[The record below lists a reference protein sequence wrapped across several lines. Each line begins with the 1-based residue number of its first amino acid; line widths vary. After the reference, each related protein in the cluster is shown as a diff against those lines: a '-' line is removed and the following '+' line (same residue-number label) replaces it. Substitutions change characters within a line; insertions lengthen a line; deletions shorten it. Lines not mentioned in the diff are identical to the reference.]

1 MSEPKLISPLLDGFV
16 MGDPI
21 SDHHGVRSCPA
32 MQVDTDNKYIIKIL
46 SVPASQ
52 TKLDALLL
60 AGAFPDADAA
70 APYFQ
75 DLADGIVQE
84 AMILQRLSQLEGFTP
99 YESWQVVPMEDGE
112 TGFDVYLRGAYR
124 PSLERSFRRKAMT
137 HLQAVN
143 LGLDLCAALAVCRR
157 SGYLYINLKPDNVF
171 LSDDQEYRIG
181 DLGFVPLD
189 SLQYASMPERY
200 LSRYTPPE
208 ITDAYSALNE
218 TMDVYSAGLILYQ
231 AYNGGTLPFAESA
244 GTEPLSAPA
253 YADPE
258 MAQII
263 LKACDPN
270 PEVRW
275 QDPLQM
281 GQALAAYLQS
291 HSVNDTPIVVPEE
304 PILPE
309 ELMDEPADE
318 EETEPSTDEILAE
331 VDEALVSVG
340 VPAENLDEQPEEEVQ
355 PAEETETPEETDDVE
370 ETEEITED
378 NETSVEDIPETTE
391 DTEDVVEEAPE
402 EVSDAEESA
411 SERDYVVKAVSIEE
425 SMGVTKE
432 TSRILAHAEDL
443 IAHETPDPVVVP
455 DPIDVPI
462 PEPIEEQEEES
473 PEEAITEEETF
484 EDTPAED
491 TAEEITEEENTEE
504 VQIPE
509 NTEEITDED
518 LVEDAEPAPKKKK
531 KLRGWVAALIA
542 LVLVAGLSFGGYL
555 FYENYYV
562 QTILGITLSG
572 SEDKLTVTLNTD
584 VADELLSVQC
594 IDTYGNTLKAP
605 VENSKANFTGLSP
618 STRYKV
624 QVLISGLHKL
634 VGKTTQT
641 YETADQTS
649 IIDLKAV
656 TGAENGS
663 VILSFTVQGP
673 EAGGW
678 KVTYVA
684 EDIPEQTVEFSGHMV
699 TLTGLT
705 IGKEYTFRLQP
716 QTELYVVGTDTLTY
730 TASNIVYA
738 ENLQILGFLNGALN
752 VKWDAPEGSTVP
764 QWSVRCYNNS
774 GFDKTVTTEEA
785 SVSIEG
791 MDINGAYTLEVTA
804 DGMTQGTRTY
814 ITENSITA
822 SAVSVDGTD
831 PNRLTVTWEFE
842 GTTPEGGWLV
852 MYTLNDDAQQYV
864 LRCAGTTA
872 VIEPKIPGS
881 IYHISIQAAN
891 GSTVFG
897 GTAEHETP
905 KAEDFSGYLVSKA
918 NMTFTMCKTPAK
930 AEWQEYDVPAANR
943 TSTFR
948 TGEKMSFILKLN
960 HEYNTSPDQITSL
973 FVIRDAEG
981 KVVTTGSYTM
991 TWTSMWYRGFS
1002 RVNVPVMPETAG
1014 DYTIDV
1020 YFNGAHAHNQSFKLN

>member
-21 SDHHGVRSCPA
+21 SDHCGVRSCPA
-32 MQVDTDNKYIIKIL
+32 MQMDTDHKYIIKIL

-52 TKLDALLL
+52 AKLDALLL

-84 AMILQRLSQLEGFTP
+84 AVILQRLSQLEGFVSFD
-99 YESWQVVPMEDGE
+99 SWQVVPMEDGE
-112 TGFDVYLRGAYR
+112 TGFDVYLRSAYR
-124 PSLERSFRRKAMT
+124 PSLERSFRRETMT

-157 SGYLYINLKPDNVF
+157 SGYLYINLKPDNIF

-189 SLQYASMPERY
+189 SLQYASMPERC

-208 ITDAYSALNE
+208 VTDAYSALNE

-231 AYNGGTLPFAESA
+231 AYNGGTLPFSESA
-244 GTEPLSAPA
+244 GTEPLSAPT

-275 QDPLQM
+275 QNPLQM

-291 HSVNDTPIVVPEE
+291 HSVNDTPIVVAEE

-309 ELMDEPADE
+309 ELMDEPATE
-318 EETEPSTDEILAE
+318 EETEPTTDEIIAE

-340 VPAENLDEQPEEEVQ
+340 VCADELEEQPEEEAQ
-355 PAEETETPEETDDVE
+355 PAEEETGISEETDPAE
-370 ETEEITED
+370 EIEEITED
-378 NETSVEDIPETTE
+378 NEPSVEEESGTSE
-391 DTEDVVEEAPE
+391 DTEGSMEEIPE
-402 EVSDAEESA
+402 ENPAD
-411 SERDYVVKAVSIEE
+411 ERDYVVKAVSIEE
-425 SMGVTKE
+425 SMGVTRE
-432 TSRILAHAEDL
+432 TSQILAHAEDL

-462 PEPIEEQEEES
+462 PEPIEVQEEEPAEEES
-473 PEEAITEEETF
+473 TDEEIPEEIPAEETAEETTEEEQ
-484 EDTPAED
+484 
-491 TAEEITEEENTEE
+491 TEEDAEAVSEE
-504 VQIPE
+504 E
-509 NTEEITDED
+509 

-542 LVLVAGLSFGGYL
+542 LVLLAGLSFGGYL

-562 QTILGITLSG
+562 QTILGITLNG
-572 SEDKLTVTLNTD
+572 SEDKLTVTVNTD

-594 IDTYGNTLKAP
+594 IDTYGNTVKAP
-605 VENSKANFTGLSP
+605 VVNGEANFTGLNP

-649 IIDLKAV
+649 IIGLNAV
-656 TGAENGS
+656 TGAEDGS

-678 KVTYVA
+678 KVTYSA
-684 EDIPEQTVEFSGHMV
+684 EDIPEQTVEFSGHMI
-699 TLTGLT
+699 TLSGLT
-705 IGKEYTFRLQP
+705 VGKEYTFHLEP
-716 QTELYVVGTDTLTY
+716 QTELYVVGTDTVTY
-730 TASNIVYA
+730 TVSNIVFA
-738 ENLQILGFLNGALN
+738 ENLQILGFQDGALN
-752 VKWDAPEGSTVP
+752 VKWDAPEGNTVS
-764 QWSVRCYNNS
+764 QWSVHCYNNS
-774 GFDKTVTTEEA
+774 GFDKTVTTEET
-785 SVSIEG
+785 SISIEG
-791 MDINGAYTLEVTA
+791 MDINSAYTLEVTA
-804 DGMTQGTRTY
+804 AGMTQGTRTY
-814 ITENSITA
+814 ITENSIT
-822 SAVSVDGTD
+822 VSPVNVDGTD

-842 GTTPEGGWLV
+842 GTAPEGGWLV

-864 LRCAGTTA
+864 LRCAGTNA

-881 IYHISIQAAN
+881 IYHISIQAAG

-897 GTAEHETP
+897 GTAEHETA

-918 NMTFTMCKTPAK
+918 NMVFTMCKTPAK

-943 TSTFR
+943 TSNFR
-948 TGEKMSFILKLN
+948 VGDKMSFILKLN
-960 HEYNTSPDQITSL
+960 REYNTSPDEITSL
-973 FVIRDAEG
+973 FVIRDSQG

-1020 YFNGAHAHNQSFKLN
+1020 YFNGAHAHNQSFTLS

>member
-32 MQVDTDNKYIIKIL
+32 MEVDTDNKYIVKIL

-60 AGAFPDADAA
+60 AGAFPDTVSMV
-70 APYFQ
+70 PYLQ
-75 DLADGIVQE
+75 DLADGIVEE
-84 AMILQRLSQLEGFTP
+84 AVILQRLSQLEGFIP
-99 YESWQVVPMEDGE
+99 FESWQVVPMEDGE
-112 TGFDVYLRGAYR
+112 IGFDIYLRSTYR
-124 PSLERSFRRKAMT
+124 ASLERSFRRDSMT

-157 SGYLYINLKPDNVF
+157 SGYLYVDLKPENVF
-171 LSDDQEYRIG
+171 LTDDQEYRIG
-181 DLGFVPLD
+181 DLGFLSMD
-189 SLQYASMPERY
+189 SLQYASIPERY
-200 LSRYTPPE
+200 LSRYTAPE

-231 AYNGGTLPFAESA
+231 AYNGGTLPFTDRA
-244 GTEPLSAPA
+244 GSEPLSAPA

-304 PILPE
+304 PIMPE
-309 ELMDEPADE
+309 ELMDEPAAE
-318 EETEPSTDEILAE
+318 EEAEPTTDEIIAE

-340 VPAENLDEQPEEEVQ
+340 VPEQELDEQPVEAAQ
-355 PAEETETPEETDDVE
+355 PEEDPEQVE
-370 ETEEITED
+370 ETPDITED
-378 NETSVEDIPETTE
+378 NASSVEEESEISEETEAPLEET
-391 DTEDVVEEAPE
+391 VEE
-402 EVSDAEESA
+402 DAEDPVDQ
-411 SERDYVVKAVSIEE
+411 RNLVIKAVSIEE

-432 TSRILAHAEDL
+432 TSQILAQAEDL

-462 PEPIEEQEEES
+462 PEPIVEQEEV
-473 PEEAITEEETF
+473 PADEETAEEEIDEEETS
-484 EDTPAED
+484 EDTPAEE
-491 TAEEITEEENTEE
+491 TVEEETEEEQTEE
-504 VQIPE
+504 TPE
-509 NTEEITDED
+509 DTSEADLIED
-518 LVEDAEPAPKKKK
+518 HQPAPKKK
-531 KLRGWVAALIA
+531 KLRGWVAALIVIA
-542 LVLVAGLSFGGYL
+542 LVAGLGFGGWF
-555 FYENYYV
+555 FYENYYI
-562 QTILGITLSG
+562 QTIYGITLDG
-572 SEDKLTVTLNTD
+572 AEDTLTVSLNTEI
-584 VADELLSVQC
+584 ADNLLSVQC
-594 IDTYGNTLKAP
+594 IDTYGNTIKAS
-605 VENSKANFTGLSP
+605 VANGQAHFTGLSP

-634 VGKTTQT
+634 VGKTTHT
-641 YETADQTS
+641 YETSDQTS
-649 IIDLKAV
+649 IIDLNAV
-656 TGAENGS
+656 TGTENGS
-663 VILSFTVQGP
+663 VILSFAVQGP

-678 KVTYVA
+678 KVTYGA
-684 EDIPEQTVEFSGHMV
+684 EGVEEQTVEFTGHMI
-699 TLTGLT
+699 TLSGLT
-705 IGKEYTFRLQP
+705 IGKEYTFHLEP
-716 QTELYVVGTDTLTY
+716 QAELYVVGTDTVTY

-738 ENLQILGFLNGALN
+738 QNLQILGFQDGALN
-752 VKWDAPEGSTVP
+752 LKWDAPEGSTVS
-764 QWSVRCYNNS
+764 QWTIRCYNNS
-774 GFDKTVTTEEA
+774 GFDKTVTTEET
-785 SVSIEG
+785 SVAIEG
-791 MDINGAYTLEVTA
+791 MDIQGAYTLEVTA
-804 DGMTQGTRTY
+804 AGMTQGTRTY
-814 ITENSITA
+814 ITENSIT
-822 SAVSVDGTD
+822 VSPVNVDGTD
-831 PNRLTVTWEFE
+831 PNRLTLTWEFE
-842 GTTPEGGWLV
+842 GTAPEGGWLV

-864 LRCAGTTA
+864 LRCASTTA

-897 GTAEHETP
+897 GTAEHETA

-918 NMTFTMCKTPAK
+918 NMVFTLCKTPTK
-930 AEWQEYDVPAANR
+930 AEWQEYDVPAASK
-943 TSTFR
+943 TSNFR
-948 TGEKMSFILKLN
+948 VGEKMSFILKLN

-973 FVIRDAEG
+973 FVIRDNQG
-981 KVVTTGSYTM
+981 NIVTTGSYTM

-1014 DYTIDV
+1014 EYTIDV
-1020 YFNGAHAHNQSFKLN
+1020 YFNGAHAHNQSFKIS